1 MKTIRV
7 FCDGSGQKP
16 DGTGSGIAWI
26 REDSSQKHSER
37 ISGLT
42 NNQAEY
48 RAVISALRSLGI
60 GSHAEILTDS
70 ELVCGQLMKGWKV
83 NDPELEKLIAEVRKV
98 SRARRLRSFKV
109 SWIPRGKNRADKLLR

>member
-7 FCDGSGQKP
+7 YCDGSGQKP

-26 REDSSQKHSER
+26 HDGSCRQHSEQ

-60 GSHAEILTDS
+60 GSHVEVFTDS

-83 NDPELEKLIAEVRKV
+83 NDPQLVALVAEVRKIA
-98 SRARRLRSFKV
+98 RARKLNLKV
-109 SWIPRGKNRADKLLR
+109 SWIPREKNKADKLLR